1 MGTVMKLKQTLVPLL
16 VAVLALPLA
25 ATAQDNEATEEIV
38 VVGDKSIGQLRRD
51 VYQAEEE
58 FYDLYNALNDK
69 PEYDV
74 KCFYETA
81 TGTHVKNHVCR
92 AKFII
97 DSYAKHAARN
107 GNDLR
112 RVANQDANPALA
124 EKTERFEEK
133 LGALVNTDPELQA
146 AFLRYNNARVEF
158 FAARE
163 DR

>member
-1 MGTVMKLKQTLVPLL
+1 MKLKQTLLPLL
-16 VAVLALPLA
+16 LAALALPLA
-25 ATAQDNEATEEIV
+25 ASAQDDEATEEIV
-38 VVGDKSIGQLRRD
+38 VVGDKSIGQLRRE
-51 VYQAEEE
+51 VYEAEEE
-58 FYDLYNALNDK
+58 FYDLYNALNDD

-74 KCFYETA
+74 KCFYETS

-92 AKFII
+92 AKFIT

-124 EKTERFEEK
+124 EKTATFEEK
-133 LGALVNTDPELQA
+133 LGTLVNTDAELQA

>member
-1 MGTVMKLKQTLVPLL
+1 MKLKQTLLPLL
-16 VAVLALPLA
+16 LAALALPLA
-25 ATAQDNEATEEIV
+25 ASAQDDEATEEIV
-38 VVGDKSIGQLRRD
+38 VVGDKSIGQLRRE
-51 VYQAEEE
+51 VYEAEEE
-58 FYDLYNALNDK
+58 FYDLYNSLNDD

-74 KCFYETA
+74 KCFYETS

-92 AKFII
+92 AKFIT

-124 EKTERFEEK
+124 EKTATFEEK
-133 LGALVNTDPELQA
+133 LGTLVNTDAELQA